1 MNPFLVAGIRVN
13 CTNPTFVRTR
23 IFRDIMPDP
32 ALIDATEEIFAKATP
47 LKGPESGTQEQAE
60 VIGFL
65 ASDAARFISG
75 QCVVVDGALLRR
87 GIPFNYIDQMA
98 R

>member
-1 MNPFLVAGIRVN
+1 
-13 CTNPTFVRTR
+13 
-23 IFRDIMPDP
+23 MPDP
-32 ALIDATEEIFAKATP
+32 AQNDATAEIFAKATP
-47 LKGPESGTQEQAE
+47 LKGPESGTEEQAE

-75 QCVVVDGALLRR
+75 QCVAVDGALLRR
-87 GIPFNYIDQMA
+87 GNPLNCIDQEA